1 MDKIDFK
8 LLGSQ
13 LLGNAISNLQ
23 AWLPGGRSYHG
34 EYEVGSLQGEPGKS
48 LKINIESG
56 VWKDFATGE
65 GGADLISL
73 YAAIKCLGQAE
84 AARQLSGVHILG
96 LPNLTELVKKKE
108 KPPIKFIYPGKD
120 VKRPDFNHLLH
131 GKPTEIYEYKSKEG
145 RLINYVC
152 RYDKKDGGKHFNPF
166 SYTEQGWVK
175 KQLNKPRPLY
185 NLDKL
190 INDTVLVVEGEK
202 SVHAAEKLFPLTVSV
217 VTWAG
222 GSSSILYNR
231 WEPLYNKN
239 IIIWPDADVPGR
251 KAAAKLSE
259 FLFNHCP
266 TIKIIDIP
274 GLDGGEDAADFVGVT
289 EELLGKAI
297 SVKPRPVIIPEVIPD
312 SAPIIY
318 DEPPLPEEEEVAEGV
333 SAALQVLWK
342 GFKLDATEKGRP
354 IANTCNVSKV
364 LSSLTDLKDKL
375 WYDEFHKR
383 QLTTWL
389 TGDGKD
395 GEVEQLDEDNITDIC
410 NYLQGELKLT
420 NFCDRIVR
428 RSVNLFTKRNQKNEP
443 KEWMNSLKWD
453 GTKRLPVFFT
463 SYMGADAS
471 EYTQAVSKN
480 FWISMVAR
488 IMQPGC
494 KVDNMVVIEG
504 PQGAFKSSALKLIAS
519 EDWFTESTDS
529 FGSGSEF
536 YYIIGG
542 RLLVEFSEL
551 SSFSKAGVNTIKKIL
566 STATDRVRK
575 PYDRNASDDGRTCVF
590 VGTTNDDSYLRDAT
604 GGRRFWPI
612 KAGKIT
618 LKAIAQDRNQL
629 FAEAVH
635 RYKAGES
642 WHEVPESA
650 KEIQESRR
658 EMDDW
663 QTVISDWLL
672 RRGDEPSKTFD
683 ILEGALE
690 MDKDR
695 MNRSHSLRIA
705 AIMRVLNYKLK
716 TVRDTITKIPTKVWV
731 KNEL

>member
-274 GLDGGEDAADFVGVT
+274 ELDGGEDAADFIGVT
-289 EELLGKAI
+289 EELLSKAI
-297 SVKPRPVIIPEVIPD
+297 SVKPRPAIIPEVIPD
-312 SAPIIY
+312 NKPIIY
-318 DEPPLPEEEEVAEGV
+318 DEPHEQVDELEGMLEGV
-333 SAALQVLWK
+333 SAELQVLWK
-342 GFKLDATEKGRP
+342 GFKLDANKSGMP
-354 IANTCNVSKV
+354 IANTCNAGKV
-364 LSSLTDLKDKL
+364 MEGINNLKGEF
-375 WYDEFHKR
+375 WYDEFYRHKLTKWR
-383 QLTTWL
+383 TKGETLQLQDHHVI
-389 TGDGKD
+389 GF
-395 GEVEQLDEDNITDIC
+395 Q
-410 NYLQGELKLT
+410 NYLQGEFKLT
-420 NFCDRIVR
+420 NFNERVIGPAIDLYMKNNI
-428 RSVNLFTKRNQKNEP
+428 KNEP
-443 KEWMNSLKWD
+443 KEWMDSLKWD

-488 IMQPGC
+488 IMRPGC

-504 PQGAFKSSALKLIAS
+504 PQGAFKSSALKLIAG
-519 EDWFTESTDS
+519 EKWFTESTDS
-529 FGSGSEF
+529 FGRGNDF
-536 YYIIGG
+536 YYVISGKI
-542 RLLVEFSEL
+542 LVEFSEL

-566 STATDRVRK
+566 STASDRIRK
-575 PYDRNASDDGRTCVF
+575 PYDRNASDDQRTCVF

-612 KAGKIT
+612 KAGKIV
-618 LKAIAQDRNQL
+618 LKEIEKDRDQL

-635 RYKAGES
+635 RYKAGEQ
-642 WHEVPESA
+642 WHEVPETA

-663 QTVISDWLL
+663 QELISDWILSQGQ
-672 RRGDEPSKTFD
+672 RKYKTHD
-683 ILEGALE
+683 ILMGALD
-690 MDKDR
+690 MDKDKI
-695 MNRSHSLRIA
+695 NRSVSLRVV
-705 AIMRVLNYKLK
+705 AIMKILNYTLK
-716 TVRDTITKIPTKVWV
+716 PVRDKITKIPTKVWV
-731 KNEL
+731 KDEL